1 MVDWLSTG
9 AMVMLYILVFIQYIP
24 SASLKYYQIGPSY
37 STYEEC
43 EQERRK
49 AKEGLVVHNSQTVV
63 CLEVSGT

>member
-1 MVDWLSTG
+1 MVDWFSAG
-9 AMVMLYILVFIQYIP
+9 AMVMLYILVFRQYIP

-49 AKEGLVVHNSQTVV
+49 AREGLVIHNSQTVV

>member
-1 MVDWLSTG
+1 MVDRFSAGSL
-9 AMVMLYILVFIQYIP
+9 VMLYILVFIQYIP